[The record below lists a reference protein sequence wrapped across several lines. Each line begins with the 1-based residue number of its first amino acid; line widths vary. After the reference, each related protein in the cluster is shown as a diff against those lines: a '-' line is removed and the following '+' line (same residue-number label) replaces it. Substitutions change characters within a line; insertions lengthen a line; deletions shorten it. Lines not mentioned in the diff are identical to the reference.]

1 MVCWHVTV
9 DIELHTVFLQHNGLV
24 YSREHRTFEL
34 HTSQPICTT
43 CNESTH
49 KHMFSSVASK
59 APTLDLHKTH
69 ICIHI
74 AQDFGYS
81 LSISTGAD
89 TRSTLFFGQSVIL
102 ICTEPSPYLPNLPVL
117 HCQAINLLR
126 ICKSRV
132 KHIVHIQLYGPRLV
146 HSSVMGQ
153 PYSCTI
159 KRHF

>member
-1 MVCWHVTV
+1 MHYCVETFSLHSYVYSGLYECKCQGEHSCMVC
-9 DIELHTVFLQHNGLV
+9 
-24 YSREHRTFEL
+24 
-34 HTSQPICTT
+34 
-43 CNESTH
+43 
-49 KHMFSSVASK
+49 
-59 APTLDLHKTH
+59 TLPLWEWTKSIDLHKTH

-81 LSISTGAD
+81 LSISTVAD